1 LEGGCAF
8 CLAVLPQAE
17 EVDAYWVDL
26 CGKLGVPLNL
36 VKRQRCGQRV
46 EYAGFLYD
54 TLRGLLLILPDKL
67 AKLLACLREWAE
79 SSAVSGRVLDGVRGR
94 VLHYSACL
102 RHTRVLASEM
112 LCLYGPVDESEYDRP
127 IPVTA
132 AMVELAGELCR
143 VIEKFHAVGRPL
155 WPLVPSSGYRMFLE
169 GRMDADAV
177 FALTWDASTNG
188 WAALLRW
195 WEQRRGRP
203 ELREHLLIGTWPAG
217 APVAEQP
224 HRELLAAPLALEAAL
239 QLYPRL
245 QGRLGFFRNDADA
258 AVAALRKGSTSSR
271 PMQAGSPYFSRLC
284 AGSDID
290 PLCMH
295 VPGLALI
302 AEGIDGASR
311 SGTTFGQDANL
322 EHVAGPCVT
331 DQLWGR
337 IVGAAEL
344 CGLRVTLDLFAT
356 ESNRRAE
363 RYCSRYGEPGSEAVD
378 ALMVADWAQSLCP
391 GCGQR
396 HREVVYAFPP
406 AGLIKPVVRK
416 AVADAALCVL
426 VVPVAIT
433 APYWH
438 KLLKASVLPAGPA
451 PDGFLR
457 IRNPRTALNLAGTFD
472 PKELAVFVCDF
483 GRLSPRTDLAVTLG
497 CAGFFVARRRH
508 LCGTS
513 ADYEDR
519 RRLREALYAVRT

>member
-1 LEGGCAF
+1 
-8 CLAVLPQAE
+8 
-17 EVDAYWVDL
+17 
-26 CGKLGVPLNL
+26 
-36 VKRQRCGQRV
+36 
-46 EYAGFLYD
+46 
-54 TLRGLLLILPDKL
+54 
-67 AKLLACLREWAE
+67 
-79 SSAVSGRVLDGVRGR
+79 
-94 VLHYSACL
+94 
-102 RHTRVLASEM
+102 
-112 LCLYGPVDESEYDRP
+112 
-127 IPVTA
+127 
-132 AMVELAGELCR
+132 MVELAGELCR
-143 VIEKFHAVGRPL
+143 VIEKFHAAGRPL

-169 GRMDADAV
+169 GRLDAGAA
-177 FALTWDASTNG
+177 FALTWDASSNG

-195 WEQRRGRP
+195 WEHRQSRRVSC
-203 ELREHLLIGTWPAG
+203 EHLLIGTWPAG
-217 APVAEQP
+217 ASVAEQP

-239 QLYPRL
+239 QLHPWL
-245 QGRLGFFRNDADA
+245 HGRIGFFRNDAEA
-258 AVAALRKGSTSSR
+258 AVAALRKGSTSSP
-271 PMQAGSPYFSRLC
+271 PMQAGSLRFSRLC

-311 SGTTFGQDANL
+311 SGTSFGQDANL

-337 IVGAAEL
+337 IAQAVGL
-344 CGLRVTLDLFAT
+344 CGLRVTVDLFAS
-356 ESNRRAE
+356 ESNKRAE

-378 ALMVADWAQSLCP
+378 GLMVADWGQSLCP
-391 GCGQR
+391 GCGQY
-396 HREVVYAFPP
+396 HREVAYAFPP

-438 KLLKASVLPAGPA
+438 KLLRASVLPAGPA

-457 IRNPRTALNLAGTFD
+457 IRNPRTALCLAGSFD

-483 GRLSPRTDLAVTLG
+483 GRISPRTDLAVTYG
-497 CAGFFVARRRH
+497 CAGFFAARRRH

-513 ADYEDR
+513 ADYADR